1 MKISIEFKN
10 NKYTITYGKL
20 IASGQ
25 TIKEAKENLI
35 KQFGSQ
41 VDKFFQIG

>member
-20 IASGQ
+20 QATGA
-25 TIKEAKENLI
+25 TLREAKENLI
-35 KQFGSQ
+35 KAFGLQ
-41 VDKFFQIG
+41 VDRFFVA

>member
-20 IASGQ
+20 QATGA
-25 TIKEAKENLI
+25 TLKEAKENLV
-35 KQFGSQ
+35 KAFGAQ
-41 VDKFFQIG
+41 IEKFFSAI

>member
-20 IASGQ
+20 EAVGASL
-25 TIKEAKENLI
+25 KEAKENLI
-35 KQFGSQ
+35 KQFGAQ
-41 VDKFFQIG
+41 VDKFFAV